1 MNDKSI
7 YQGFH
12 PNIAVPYL
20 EGRVIEFKNV
30 KSGWRPDWEV
40 VYPYEE
46 PSDLIRVSNSDYLF
60 RVKVEEAVRYL
71 YIDESLGHNVDL
83 PFCNTKATFVNGEL
97 TNLEILK

>member
-1 MNDKSI
+1 MNDNNI

-12 PNIAVPYL
+12 PSIAVPYL
-20 EGRVIEFKNV
+20 EGKVIEFKNAR
-30 KSGWRPDWEV
+30 SGSYPDWEV

-60 RVKVEEAVRYL
+60 RVKVEETVRYL
-71 YIDESLGHNVDL
+71 CIDESLVHKVKL

-97 TNLEILK
+97 ANLEILK